1 MKRTKSQKI
10 RNGIIF
16 IIACAIYFFLCF
28 LIGSKNQEEEQRIE
42 ENGIKGV
49 CLITNKQT
57 MGRVQDGGKKFYVHY
72 EYMVNGE
79 IQHGYQSFNSWDF
92 YPFAFVGMRYEVK
105 YLEDDPSKSIIYID
119 CPIDSEYENIEKVR
133 DSLRATGKYKKGL
146 ENAESI
152 ETINAMHL
160 MHP

>member
-1 MKRTKSQKI
+1 MKQTRSQKI
-10 RNGIIF
+10 WGWIV
-16 IIACAIYFFLCF
+16 FFLEMSGLF
-28 LIGSKNQEEEQRIE
+28 LLGLYGSKSIREETQAIE
-42 ENGIKGV
+42 ESGIKGV

-57 MGRVQDGGKKFYVHY
+57 SGRAENGSEKFYVHY

-79 IQHGYQSFNSWDF
+79 IQHGHQSFNSWGF
-92 YPFAFVGMRYEVK
+92 YPFAFVGMKYEVK

-146 ENAESI
+146 KNAESI